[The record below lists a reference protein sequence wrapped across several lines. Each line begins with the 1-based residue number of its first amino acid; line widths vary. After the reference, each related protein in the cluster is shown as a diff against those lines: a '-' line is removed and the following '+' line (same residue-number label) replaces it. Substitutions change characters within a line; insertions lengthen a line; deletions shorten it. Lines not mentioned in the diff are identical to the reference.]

1 MGRTV
6 TTITQQLNET
16 ESMLS
21 PFRRTLRRSDQYVFD
36 GLFASARRHIAAIGQ
51 AESLLPFESAL
62 LAMLLE
68 QSKEIAV
75 LQLDQHREESAAC
88 DGEDALG
95 LFQSV
100 RLQVGF
106 RD

>member
-6 TTITQQLNET
+6 ITITQQLNET

-36 GLFASARRHIAAIGQ
+36 GLFAAARRHIAAIGQ
-51 AESLLPFESAL
+51 AESLLPFETAL

-68 QSKEIAV
+68 QAKEIAV
-75 LQLDQHREESAAC
+75 LRQELDQMKAKH
-88 DGEDALG
+88 G
-95 LFQSV
+95 
-100 RLQVGF
+100 
-106 RD
+106 

>member
-6 TTITQQLNET
+6 ITITQQLNET

-21 PFRRTLRRSDQYVFD
+21 CFRRTLRRSDQYIFD

-51 AESLLPFESAL
+51 AESLLPFESAM

-75 LQLDQHREESAAC
+75 LQQKLEELMAKN
-88 DGEDALG
+88 G
-95 LFQSV
+95 
-100 RLQVGF
+100 
-106 RD
+106 

>member
-6 TTITQQLNET
+6 ITITQSLNET

-36 GLFASARRHIAAIGQ
+36 GLFAAARRHIAAIGQ
-51 AESLLPFESAL
+51 AESLLPFESAM

-75 LQLDQHREESAAC
+75 LQQKLEELMAKN
-88 DGEDALG
+88 G
-95 LFQSV
+95 
-100 RLQVGF
+100 
-106 RD
+106 

>member
-6 TTITQQLNET
+6 ITITQQLNET

-36 GLFASARRHIAAIGQ
+36 GLFAAARRHIAAIGQ
-51 AESLLPFESAL
+51 AESLLPFESTM

-75 LQLDQHREESAAC
+75 LQQKLEELMAKN
-88 DGEDALG
+88 G
-95 LFQSV
+95 
-100 RLQVGF
+100 
-106 RD
+106 

>member
-1 MGRTV
+1 MGRTL

-16 ESMLS
+16 ESMLL
-21 PFRRTLRRSDQYVFD
+21 PFRRTLRRNDQYVFD
-36 GLFASARRHIAAIGQ
+36 GLFAAARQHIAAIGQ

-75 LQLDQHREESAAC
+75 LEQKLEELIKKN
-88 DGEDALG
+88 G
-95 LFQSV
+95 
-100 RLQVGF
+100 
-106 RD
+106 

>member
-6 TTITQQLNET
+6 ITITQQLNET
-16 ESMLS
+16 ESLLS

-36 GLFASARRHIAAIGQ
+36 GLFAAARRHIAAIGQ

-75 LQLDQHREESAAC
+75 LQQKLEELMAKN
-88 DGEDALG
+88 E
-95 LFQSV
+95 
-100 RLQVGF
+100 
-106 RD
+106 

>member
-6 TTITQQLNET
+6 ITITQQLNET

-36 GLFASARRHIAAIGQ
+36 GLFAAARRHIAAIGQ
-51 AESLLPFESAL
+51 AESLLPFESAM

-75 LQLDQHREESAAC
+75 LQQKLEELMARN
-88 DGEDALG
+88 G
-95 LFQSV
+95 
-100 RLQVGF
+100 
-106 RD
+106 

>member
-6 TTITQQLNET
+6 ITIAQQLNET

-21 PFRRTLRRSDQYVFD
+21 PFRRTLRRGDQYVFD
-36 GLFASARRHIAAIGQ
+36 GLFAAARRHIAAIGQ
-51 AESLLPFESAL
+51 AESLLPFESAM

-75 LQLDQHREESAAC
+75 LQQKLEELMAKN
-88 DGEDALG
+88 G
-95 LFQSV
+95 
-100 RLQVGF
+100 
-106 RD
+106 

>member
-6 TTITQQLNET
+6 ITITQQLNET
-16 ESMLS
+16 ETMLS

-36 GLFASARRHIAAIGQ
+36 GLFAAARRHIAAIGQ
-51 AESLLPFESAL
+51 AESLLPFESAM

-75 LQLDQHREESAAC
+75 LQQKLEELMAKN
-88 DGEDALG
+88 G
-95 LFQSV
+95 
-100 RLQVGF
+100 
-106 RD
+106 

>member
-6 TTITQQLNET
+6 ITITQQLNET

-21 PFRRTLRRSDQYVFD
+21 SFRRTLRRSDQYVFD
-36 GLFASARRHIAAIGQ
+36 GLFAAARRHIAAIGQ
-51 AESLLPFESAL
+51 AESLLPFESAM

-75 LQLDQHREESAAC
+75 LQQKLEELMAKN
-88 DGEDALG
+88 G
-95 LFQSV
+95 
-100 RLQVGF
+100 
-106 RD
+106 

>member
-6 TTITQQLNET
+6 TTITQQLNDT

-75 LQLDQHREESAAC
+75 LQQKLEELMAKN
-88 DGEDALG
+88 G
-95 LFQSV
+95 
-100 RLQVGF
+100 
-106 RD
+106 